1 MEDKFA
7 QTFMH
12 GKKIGDYDDE
22 LEVEDWAGKKTFVTK
37 TVDKLLQDKNVKAVI
52 KSPKSALLVDLSG
65 MPRFFRVVS
74 AGTSDFS
81 IYERDDVE
89 TAKSWLVKAGM
100 YCDFQYGCHILV
112 KDKEVM
118 SKDKH
123 YKTKTFSTKKA
134 EKAKPVGFNSRRL
147 NTYLDEGD
155 KNRIDVCPVCHMEKI
170 NGTCDCN

>member
-1 MEDKFA
+1 MEDNFA

-22 LEVEDWAGKKTFVTK
+22 LKVDDWAGKKTFVVK
-37 TVDKLLQDKNVKAVI
+37 TVDKLLQDKKVKAI
-52 KSPKSALLVDLSG
+52 IRGSKSALLVDLSG
-65 MPRFFRVVS
+65 TPRFFRVVS

-100 YCDFQYGCHILV
+100 HCDFQYGGHILV
-112 KDKEVM
+112 KDKDVL

-123 YKTKTFSTKKA
+123 YKTKTFSTKKV
-134 EKAKPVGFNSRRL
+134 EKAKPVGFNSYGL
-147 NTYLDEGD
+147 NIYLDEDD
-155 KNRIDVCPVCHMEKI
+155 KNRIDVCLVCHMEKI

>member
-7 QTFMH
+7 QTFMN

-81 IYERDDVE
+81 VYEREDIE
-89 TAKSWLVKAGM
+89 TAKNWLVKAGM

-123 YKTKTFSTKKA
+123 YKTKMFSTKKA
-134 EKAKPVGFNSRRL
+134 EKTKPVGFNSHRL
-147 NTYLDEGD
+147 NVYLDEAD
-155 KNRIDVCPVCHMEKI
+155 KNSRDICSICHMEKI

>member
-1 MEDKFA
+1 MEDNFA
-7 QTFMH
+7 HTFMH

-22 LEVEDWAGKKTFVTK
+22 LKVDDWAGKKTFVIK
-37 TVDKLLQDKNVKAVI
+37 TVDKLLQDKKVKVI
-52 KSPKSALLVDLSG
+52 IRGFKSALLVDLSG
-65 MPRFFRVVS
+65 TPRFFRVVS

-100 YCDFQYGCHILV
+100 YCDFQYGGHILV
-112 KDKEVM
+112 KDKDVL

-134 EKAKPVGFNSRRL
+134 EKANAVDFNSCRL
-147 NTYLDEGD
+147 NIYLDEGD

>member
-1 MEDKFA
+1 MEDNFA
-7 QTFMH
+7 HTFMH

-22 LEVEDWAGKKTFVTK
+22 LKVDDWAGKKTFVIK
-37 TVDKLLQDKNVKAVI
+37 TVDKLLQDKKVKVI
-52 KSPKSALLVDLSG
+52 IRGSKSALLVDLSG
-65 MPRFFRVVS
+65 TPRFFRVVS

-100 YCDFQYGCHILV
+100 YCDFQYGGHILV
-112 KDKEVM
+112 KDKDVL

-134 EKAKPVGFNSRRL
+134 EKANAVDFNSCRL
-147 NTYLDEGD
+147 NIYLDEGD

>member
-1 MEDKFA
+1 MEDNFA

-22 LEVEDWAGKKTFVTK
+22 LKVDDWAGKKTFVIK
-37 TVDKLLQDKNVKAVI
+37 TVDKLLQDKKVKVI
-52 KSPKSALLVDLSG
+52 IRGSKSALLVDLSG
-65 MPRFFRVVS
+65 TPRFFRVVS

-89 TAKSWLVKAGM
+89 TAKSWLVKASM
-100 YCDFQYGCHILV
+100 YCDFQYGGHILV
-112 KDKEVM
+112 KDKDVL

-134 EKAKPVGFNSRRL
+134 EKANAIGFNSRRL

-155 KNRIDVCPVCHMEKI
+155 KNRIDVCSVCHMEKI

>member
-7 QTFMH
+7 QTFMN

-65 MPRFFRVVS
+65 TPRFFRVVS

-81 IYERDDVE
+81 VYEREDIE
-89 TAKSWLVKAGM
+89 TAKNWLVKAGM

-123 YKTKTFSTKKA
+123 YKTKMFSTKKA
-134 EKAKPVGFNSRRL
+134 EKAKPVGFNSHGL
-147 NTYLDEGD
+147 NVYWDEAD
-155 KNRIDVCPVCHMEKI
+155 KNSRDICSICHMEKI
-170 NGTCDCN
+170 NGTCDCD

>member
-81 IYERDDVE
+81 VYEREDIE
-89 TAKSWLVKAGM
+89 TAKNWLVKAGM

-112 KDKEVM
+112 KDKEVV

-123 YKTKTFSTKKA
+123 YKTKTFYTKKA
-134 EKAKPVGFNSRRL
+134 EKAKPVGFNSHGL
-147 NTYLDEGD
+147 NVYLDEAH
-155 KNRIDVCPVCHMEKI
+155 KNSIDVCPVCHMEKI